1 MPQRV
6 IRLNGDERLSTI
18 GCRSI
23 IMSSSLERSVLNVSS
38 ASRASNVQ
46 GVYAGFAT
54 DSHDGLTTLPDPPT
68 CRDHQLHP
76 LLSEADVTRM
86 HRYGKVVSYAAGARM
101 TKTGEAIPGMFVLLA
116 GCARVSRRDG
126 LGRTR
131 VLVEQTPMHTVGEIG
146 QLSGCPSLV
155 DVHAIDDVTAILIP
169 PQGLRQLMIDEAELG
184 ERLMRSMILRRVRL
198 IEGGSG
204 PVIVG
209 RADDARVVAL
219 QEFLTRNSHPHAVVD
234 ALDPPESATWLR
246 RFSQSAQ
253 DLPLVI
259 CPDGSVLRAPSAA
272 QLASELGWLTHFD
285 AERVYDV
292 AVVGAGPSGL
302 ATAVYAASEGLS
314 VAVFDANAPGGQA
327 GASMRIENYL
337 GFPTGITGQ
346 ALAARAFVQAQK
358 FGAHIVIPARMRSLE
373 CTCSPRV
380 LVLDNGRRVKCHTVV
395 IATGAAYRKPQIDG
409 LETFAG
415 RGVYYWASPVEAELC
430 KDKEVVLVGGGNSAG
445 QAIVYLASRVA
456 RVHVLVR
463 GEGLEA
469 SMSRYLIERIAA
481 LPNVTLHV
489 RTQATGIEQHGGSI
503 IGVHC
508 AGPDGVRTLKTAHL
522 FFFTG
527 ATPNTSWLRGCGVA
541 TDEKGFVLTGSMLHA
556 DTYHGTDHSVGRGT
570 LETSV
575 RGVFAIGDVRS
586 GSIKRVAAAAGE
598 GAAVVAHIHEYL
610 ATTRNSA
617 R

>member
-1 MPQRV
+1 MKGV
-6 IRLNGDERLSTI
+6 TMVTSV
-18 GCRSI
+18 
-23 IMSSSLERSVLNVSS
+23 ERSGRSTPI
-38 ASRASNVQ
+38 VQ
-46 GVYAGFAT
+46 GAYSAFAT
-54 DSHDGLTTLPDPPT
+54 GRHDASATMPDPPT

-76 LLSEADVTRM
+76 LLSEADVQKM
-86 HRYGKVVSYAAGARM
+86 HHYGKVFFYPAGTRM
-101 TKTGEAIPGMFVLLA
+101 TETGKAIPGMFVLLA
-116 GCARVSRRDG
+116 GRARVSRRDG

-155 DVHAIDDVTAILIP
+155 DVHAIEGVTAILIP
-169 PQGLRQLMIDEAELG
+169 PARLRQLLIDQAELG

-209 RADDARVVAL
+209 HADDARVVAL
-219 QEFLTRNSHPHAVVD
+219 QEFLARNSHPHAVID
-234 ALDPPESATWLR
+234 AFDAPETASWLAR
-246 RFSQSAQ
+246 LSPAEQ

-259 CPDGSVLRAPSAA
+259 CPDGTVLRAPSEA
-272 QLASELGWLTHFD
+272 QLASELGWLAHFD

-314 VAVFDANAPGGQA
+314 VAVFDACAPGGQA

-358 FGAHIVIPARMRSLE
+358 FGAHIVIPAHVRSLD
-373 CTCSPRV
+373 CGSSPRV
-380 LVLDNGRRVKCHTVV
+380 LTFDDGRRVQCHTVV
-395 IATGAAYRKPQIDG
+395 IATGATYRKPRIDG
-409 LETFAG
+409 LEALTG
-415 RGVYYWASPVEAELC
+415 RGVYYWASPVEAALC
-430 KDKEVVLVGGGNSAG
+430 KDKEIVLVGGGNSAG

-456 RVHVLVR
+456 HVHVLVR
-463 GEGLEA
+463 GDGLEA
-469 SMSRYLIERIAA
+469 SMSRYLIERIGA
-481 LPNVTLHV
+481 LPNVTLH
-489 RTQATGIEQHGGSI
+489 TQTEAIGVEQQGGSI
-503 IGVHC
+503 AGVRC
-508 AGPDGVRTLKTAHL
+508 STPDGVRTLTTAHL

-527 ATPNTSWLRGCGVA
+527 ATPNTSWLRDCGVA
-541 TDEKGFVLTGSMLHA
+541 TDEKGFVLTGPALHA
-556 DTYHGTDHSVGRGT
+556 SRDPGHAS

-575 RGVFAIGDVRS
+575 QGVFAIGDVRS

-598 GAAVVAHIHEYL
+598 GAAVVAHIHEFL
-610 ATTRNSA
+610 AGTRNSA
-617 R
+617 RHGPAPCVLP

>member
-1 MPQRV
+1 MV
-6 IRLNGDERLSTI
+6 T
-18 GCRSI
+18 
-23 IMSSSLERSVLNVSS
+23 SLERSVPN
-38 ASRASNVQ
+38 ASIVQ
-46 GVYAGFAT
+46 GAYAAFA
-54 DSHDGLTTLPDPPT
+54 SEQHEGLATMPDPPT

-76 LLSEADVTRM
+76 LLSDSDVQRM
-86 HRYGKVVSYAAGARM
+86 HRYGRVLFYPAGTRM
-101 TKTGEAIPGMFVLLA
+101 AETGKAMPGMFVLLA
-116 GCARVSRRDG
+116 GRAHVSRRDG

-131 VLVEQTPMHTVGEIG
+131 VLVEQTPMHTIGEIG

-155 DVHAIDDVTAILIP
+155 DVYAIDDVTAILIP
-169 PQGLRQLMIDEAELG
+169 PERLRKLLIDHAELG
-184 ERLMRSMILRRVRL
+184 ERLTRSMILRRARL

-209 RADDARVVAL
+209 RADDVRVVAL
-219 QEFLTRNSHPHAVVD
+219 QEFLARNSHPHAVID
-234 ALDPPESATWLR
+234 AFDTPESAAWLR
-246 RFSQSAQ
+246 RLMQSEQ

-259 CPDGSVLRAPSAA
+259 CPDGTVLRAPSEA
-272 QLASELGWLTHFD
+272 QLASELGWLAHFD

-314 VAVFDANAPGGQA
+314 VAVFDACAPGGQA

-358 FGAHIVIPARMRSLE
+358 FGAHIVIPARVRSLD
-373 CTCSPRV
+373 CASSPRV
-380 LVLDNGRRVKCHTVV
+380 LTLDSGARVQCHTVV
-395 IATGAAYRKPQIDG
+395 IATGATYRKPHIDG
-409 LETFAG
+409 LEAFAR

-430 KDKEVVLVGGGNSAG
+430 KGKEVVLVGGGNSAG

-456 RVHVLVR
+456 HVHVLVR

-469 SMSRYLIERIAA
+469 SMSRYLIERIDA
-481 LPNVTLHV
+481 LPNVTLHT
-489 RTQATGIEQHGGSI
+489 RTQVSGVEQRCGSI
-503 IGVHC
+503 KGVRC
-508 AGPDGVRTLKTAHL
+508 SGPDGVHTLKTAHL

-527 ATPNTSWLRGCGVA
+527 ATPNASWLHDCGVA
-541 TDEKGFVLTGSMLHA
+541 TDEKGFVLTGPSLQA
-556 DTYHGTDHSVGRGT
+556 STGLDRAA

-575 RGVFAIGDVRS
+575 QGVFAIGDVRS
-586 GSIKRVAAAAGE
+586 ASIKRVAAAAGE
-598 GAAVVAHIHEYL
+598 GAAVVAHVHDFL
-610 ATTRNSA
+610 AATRDSA

>member
-1 MPQRV
+1 M
-6 IRLNGDERLSTI
+6 NGST
-18 GCRSI
+18 
-23 IMSSSLERSVLNVSS
+23 SLERSVPSTTS
-38 ASRASNVQ
+38 VQ
-46 GVYAGFAT
+46 GAYAAFAT
-54 DSHDGLTTLPDPPT
+54 QQHDELATMPDPPSS
-68 CRDHQLHP
+68 RDHQLHP
-76 LLSEADVTRM
+76 LLSESDVQKM
-86 HRYGKVVSYAAGARM
+86 HHYGKVVFYPAGARM
-101 TKTGEAIPGMFVLLA
+101 TETGKAIPGMFVLLA
-116 GCARVSRRDG
+116 GRARVSRRDG

-155 DVHAIDDVTAILIP
+155 DVHAIDDVTAILIAP
-169 PQGLRQLMIDEAELG
+169 ERLRKLLIDQAELG

-209 RADDARVVAL
+209 HEGDARVVAL
-219 QEFLTRNSHPHAVVD
+219 QEFLARNSHPHAVINTSD
-234 ALDPPESATWLR
+234 APESAAWLR
-246 RFSQSAQ
+246 RLTQSRQ

-259 CPDGSVLRAPSAA
+259 CPDGTVLRAPSEA
-272 QLASELGWLTHFD
+272 QLASELGWLSHFD

-314 VAVFDANAPGGQA
+314 VAVFDACAPGGQA

-358 FGAHIVIPARMRSLE
+358 FGAHIVIPAHVRSLD
-373 CTCSPRV
+373 CGASPRV
-380 LVLDNGRRVKCHTVV
+380 LTFDDGRRVQCHTVV
-395 IATGAAYRKPQIDG
+395 IATGATYRKPRIDG
-409 LETFAG
+409 LEAFTG

-430 KDKEVVLVGGGNSAG
+430 KGKEVVLVGGGNSAG

-456 RVHVLVR
+456 HVHVLVR
-463 GEGLEA
+463 GADLEA
-469 SMSRYLIERIAA
+469 SMSRYLIERIGA
-481 LPNVTLHV
+481 LPNVTLHM
-489 RTQATGIEQHGGSI
+489 RTEATGVEQQRGAI
-503 IGVHC
+503 TGVRC
-508 AGPDGVRTLKTAHL
+508 SGPDGKRTLNTAHL

-527 ATPNTSWLRGCGVA
+527 ATPNTSWLHDCGVA
-541 TDEKGFVLTGSMLHA
+541 TDAKGFVLTGPTLDASTGACAGHA
-556 DTYHGTDHSVGRGT
+556 S

-575 RGVFAIGDVRS
+575 QGVFAIGDVRS

-598 GAAVVAHIHEYL
+598 GAAVVAHIHEFL
-610 ATTRNSA
+610 ADTRNSA
-617 R
+617 RHRALS